1 MVFHLMSNILNNF
14 AGPLYSFF
22 YHTANKKLLG
32 ITVGAWIRFLPPFLL
47 ILIALIQGW
56 PFAWV
61 VVGLGLFIILRL
73 FYWKAKRDGYVR
85 FVSDDSRPS
94 TEGVH
99 SLADEEKVSIQA
111 TGHFSVKDREAYTL
125 LRQAEYWRL
134 ANGDHAVMVHEK
146 PKRFLYQ
153 FIQPGSLQQVQS
165 GLLHFGREP
174 KICLAISF
182 LTSWGPEFSEENL
195 TLYSSNDH
203 SPKKMRRKIYLT
215 FPSEQIRQAVWN
227 NLLRDAGQ
235 PISKKL

>member
-1 MVFHLMSNILNNF
+1 MRNILDSF

-22 YHTANKKLLG
+22 YHTANKKLIG
-32 ITVGAWIRFLPPFLL
+32 FSIGGWISILPLLLFL
-47 ILIALIQGW
+47 IVLIQSW
-56 PFAWV
+56 SFTWV
-61 VVGLGLFIILRL
+61 VVSLGLYVIVRL
-73 FYWKAKRDGYVR
+73 FYGKAKRDGYVR
-85 FVSDDSRPS
+85 FVSDNVHPANK
-94 TEGVH
+94 GVR
-99 SLADEEKVSIQA
+99 SLADEETVSIQA

-125 LRQAEYWRL
+125 LRQADYWRL

-165 GLLHFGREP
+165 GLLLFGREP
-174 KICLAISF
+174 KKCLAITF

-195 TLYSSNDH
+195 TLYSGNDH

-215 FPSEQIRQAVWN
+215 FSSEQDRHAVWH

-235 PISKKL
+235 PITKKL